1 MLIRIVG
8 HDPGRGVLIDGRTL
22 FPGDEVEVSD
32 RWAAWLMAQGRAVR
46 IEAVTVAVPVVE
58 NRDPVTPRRKR

>member
-1 MLIRIVG
+1 MRVRIVG
-8 HDPGRGVLIDGRTL
+8 HDPGRGVLIEGRTL

-46 IEAVTVAVPVVE
+46 VEAVAVAVPVVE
-58 NRDPVTPRRKR
+58 HRDPVVRRKR